1 MKVRKFCLI
10 SSLLIFACAGM
21 AEAQQMPQ
29 YTQYT
34 WNDYMINPAVA
45 GTHNYLQVR
54 AFSRMQWMGID
65 GAPQTYSISAYGP
78 TEDQPMG
85 YGGYIYSDYTGPT
98 SRLVFKGSYA
108 YNIPINSNI
117 RISGGISLGGI
128 QYKVDG
134 TQFDTQTIE
143 SYFGRPD
150 PVIDGTVRSR
160 FIPDASAG
168 IYVYSTYF
176 FAGVSAHQLIGNK
189 LNKITPEQVGI
200 NRLKQHFYLAGGY
213 NFILNRDFTLQPSLL
228 VREMFPATPQLE
240 VTARAIYQRIVWA
253 GLSFRTGD
261 AFSFMAGYN
270 HENRWYFGLSY
281 DFTYSQLRQYSGG
294 SIEVMFGLKFDDIK

>member
-1 MKVRKFCLI
+1 MKTRKIFLI
-10 SSLLIFACAGM
+10 ASLLFFASAGITK
-21 AEAQQMPQ
+21 AQQMPQ

-54 AFSRMQWMGID
+54 AFSRMQWMGIN
-65 GAPQTYSISAYGP
+65 GAPQTHSISVYGP
-78 TEDQPMG
+78 TGDQPMG

-134 TQFDTQTIE
+134 TQFNTQAIE
-143 SYFGRPD
+143 EIWGQD
-150 PVIDGTVRSR
+150 PVIDGTVRST

-168 IYVYSTYF
+168 FYMYSTYF
-176 FAGVSAHQLIGNK
+176 FAGISAHQLIGNK
-189 LNKITPEQVGI
+189 LNKITPEQIGV

-213 NFILNRDFTLQPSLL
+213 NFILNRDFTIQPSLL
-228 VREMFPATPQLE
+228 VREMFPSPPQAE
-240 VTARAIYQRIVWA
+240 ITARAIYQRIAWA
-253 GLSFRTGD
+253 GLAYRTND
-261 AFSFMAGYN
+261 AFAFMAGYN
-270 HENRWYFGLSY
+270 HENRWYFGISY
-281 DFTYSQLRQYSGG
+281 DVTYSQLRQYSGG
-294 SIEVMFGLKFDDIK
+294 SIEVMFGLKFNDIK

>member
-1 MKVRKFCLI
+1 MEPRKICLI
-10 SSLLIFACAGM
+10 VCLLIFVSAGKIV
-21 AEAQQMPQ
+21 AQQMPQ

-54 AFSRMQWMGID
+54 AFSRMQWLGIS
-65 GAPQTYSISAYGP
+65 GAPQTYSISVYGP
-78 TEDQPMG
+78 TKDQPMG

-108 YNIPINSNI
+108 YNIPVNSNI

-143 SYFGRPD
+143 EIWGND
-150 PVIDGTVRSR
+150 PVIDGAVRSN

-176 FAGVSAHQLIGNK
+176 FAGISAHQLIGNK

-213 NFILNRDFTLQPSLL
+213 NFILNRDFMLQPSIL
-228 VREMFPATPQLE
+228 VREMFPSTPQLE
-240 VTARAIYQRIVWA
+240 VTARAIYQRIVW
-253 GLSFRTGD
+253 GGISFRTSD
-261 AFSFMAGYN
+261 ALAVMCGYN

-281 DFTYSQLRQYSGG
+281 DITYSQLRQYSNG
-294 SIEVMFGLKFDDIK
+294 SIEVMFGLKFNDIK